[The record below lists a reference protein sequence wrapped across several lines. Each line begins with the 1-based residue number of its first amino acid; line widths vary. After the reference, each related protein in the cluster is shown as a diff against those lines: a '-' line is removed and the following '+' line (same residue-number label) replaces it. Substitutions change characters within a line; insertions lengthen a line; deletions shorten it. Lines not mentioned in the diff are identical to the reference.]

1 MSALAKEFA
10 DYTYLALPDLGTGT
24 RNPLPKVHSI
34 TRKTSVDIREVGLSH
49 QTLVRASFA
58 KLILLYLDTHDFL
71 LADSTSN
78 LYVPVRAKI
87 DPNKTLLQ
95 FAEGLENSARS
106 TEHVTSEY
114 VRQILS
120 LPENQD
126 PLPVLYTWVQEEFS
140 ANVKCPILLEAQV
153 RDGNQL
159 ILYLRCNSTVMSLD
173 TAKIFLEQLC
183 ATVSFICAYPSAP
196 CNIAMDLPIHVSSAL
211 EAPYD
216 PDEAEL
222 TCSWLTRNASLRPDA
237 IAHEIY
243 SSVNSV
249 PQMLTYAS
257 LNGQSNRLARW
268 LVSRGLRREDKIAVC
283 RARDK
288 YFYIAHAGIFKVGG
302 CYVSIDPE
310 LPEERKKYIADD
322 SGSKFVLTSADQAPY
337 FGELAIVLDDLA
349 VQEEVLGH
357 DAADICLAELDSLA
371 YLLYTSGTTGTPK
384 GCLLNHRGL
393 YWAIIAMCKLPS
405 KITNPDTDKRL
416 ALASIA
422 FDVHISEI
430 CQSWCLGIRL
440 VSGPRYEFL
449 ANLQENII
457 NIGIT
462 HLGMVPSMIE
472 ATLSSPDD
480 LPLKY
485 LVSGGEKI
493 SDGLLRKW
501 ATSPKLILANFYG
514 PTEATIGCTSR
525 QITINDRKENI
536 GRPFA
541 SCQAYVVDSAMNIV
555 PRGTPGELVVE
566 GPLVGVGYHK
576 LPDATNRAFL
586 EWPHPGCRCYRTGD
600 LVRLMPDNTL
610 EIMGRIDTQIK
621 LRGVRIE
628 SEGVSNVLLTASPI
642 PMDATT
648 LVSLHPGLGSAE
660 VLVSFVAVFNPNI
673 TFFQR
678 RSELPVV
685 TDEAFSNPDTL
696 QNMRDAAIREL
707 AVYMRPSYIIP
718 LNFLPLN
725 MNGKTDNKI
734 LSALFKETQLQDL
747 IRLQG
752 QAFVQITSDLTSEE
766 AQVIEMVSRV
776 TGLEP
781 GHLNQFS
788 NLFESGLDSL
798 KFPALASEL
807 RKTFMTS
814 VTVAELMRNP
824 VIRDVARLV
833 PRNDPDYPS
842 GDQTNI
848 VNEFAEKWK
857 SVVDGIFEPSSIQAV
872 LPPFPVQEGILFRCI
887 ASPHLTC
894 FIFDG
899 TLLQVVLHDGVNPLP
914 WQFSDYED
922 KESSSFRDWF
932 LRDQASHVSTR
943 INEDLTTPLF
953 AIGIYRNSSDKEV
966 YMVISINHA
975 LYDGFSMPLLVR
987 EFRQCYLDEELP
999 EPVPLVHML
1008 HPILCQNNE
1017 DMRAFWISQFEDV
1030 DLRARAI
1037 RHPSSISPPS
1047 FLSHALDVPLSDIQA
1062 KSHSLHVTLQALFC
1076 VVFAISGQSLFGWN
1090 HNAIFGVLRAG
1101 RSFAAQGIES
1111 AICPLVSVI
1120 PTIVDLVPKLSWS
1133 NLLQRSQS
1141 FVTESIQHEQVALG
1155 QIQRWLGVTEL
1166 VDVLFS
1172 CRFDTGEQVSDVIEH
1187 IGTSRSSPEFIFAV
1201 EFVLQPTDDAIEVRV
1216 SFTEPEITPPG
1227 VLSLFARLEQVL
1239 ENVLSH
1245 NNDIACDCIINQ
1257 PAVDNVQNANLIDES
1272 SSSVELE
1279 LILQKYISEYL
1290 GIELPALRPTT
1301 SFTSL
1306 GLSSIKAVSLSRVL
1320 LQHGINVSPVDI
1332 IQGDQIQ
1339 AIAKRAHASAS
1350 FDDAPETTE
1359 WLNDMKERLANE
1371 LNVERLKL
1379 DPEDAIVI
1387 TGCTSLQT
1395 GMLAQT
1401 INSRGLLYI
1410 HAFTLKLA
1418 FDCDVSRLRAAWHEA
1433 VQNLTILR
1441 TSFHFTPISG
1451 QWAQVT
1457 HSITDFKWSHS
1468 TQDELGS
1475 AAVDFITTLAFDNE
1489 ETFARPPVYFRHVS
1503 ADMEY
1508 LVVVLHHALYDGLSL
1523 PKLFH
1528 HVQQLYLSKPVDV
1541 STPFNQVAD
1550 TILVAEGNGTA
1561 FWTRRLESVKPC
1573 HFMVQSRSSEE
1584 AWRASTTLEI
1594 TTAEIERFCRR
1605 YHVHPQALGQATW
1618 AKILCMREI
1627 RSDIIFGQV
1636 VSGRS
1641 LSGADNVIGPV
1652 FVRHHFLV
1660 SLIKG
1665 QSNQQLVRDIHR
1677 SNNDGLPWQHASLRS
1692 IQRQLNLGSLFDT
1705 LFLYQP
1711 HVALT
1716 HENPLWH
1723 LITRQDMQEG
1733 KTQYAVNIELHE
1745 GEALYRVFASCS
1757 SDAMTQTE
1765 LASLLAQF
1773 NLLFVEIVRS
1783 PNAITLQDQAR
1794 IFSRPIKVSMPLTS
1808 SKASGDPEAVIKIW
1822 SPTQQQLWKILI
1834 DFTGLPSDAI
1844 RPSTFLIAIGIDSIC
1859 AIQVASLARRAGI
1872 PLTATDVARSP
1883 TVQDLL
1889 FLDPVTNKGVVTQS
1903 KPIPLELSPELVQN
1917 IFARLPI
1924 GYQRKISR
1932 LLPLAAGME
1941 WTLSAWQMNRAVF
1954 PFKLDRNDEAIDV
1967 VSSRLHNAWQK
1978 LIRRHEILR
1987 SVLIHT
1993 EEQNYRVLLG
2003 ILSMEEFEVP
2013 WEEDRLPSHDLL
2025 SNKTELELVRMKT
2038 KELAVMPISFGQPP
2052 TQLVLL
2058 HGKQSS
2064 YIIIG
2069 LHHMQYDGWSLPL
2082 FMRDIEAL
2090 YTSRQPLS
2098 KNDLSSFL
2106 TMFTRSS
2113 EYFLE
2118 QEVYW
2123 KHAFPLTFRPHLFP
2137 CLNRHKVLDE
2147 TTHSDIPFLSS
2158 LIRSVSS
2165 LRNLFSLGWAR
2176 NRRRVTEGEGGADA
2190 PLHVSR
2196 GRDRTFINITIPND
2210 ILPLD
2215 VLQSKA
2221 RSYSLSLQS
2230 ILLACWAIVQMNWSS
2245 SLDGA
2250 TFLLSHAGRSSAAIP
2265 NLDVLAAPCCN
2276 YAPVHVT
2283 LGIQPAGAL
2292 KISAMTILDV
2302 ARRIQANLANRTP
2315 VVEQTRVADIS
2326 KWIGLKGKPFC
2337 NVAVN
2342 VLRLPG
2348 GELLKG
2354 AETPER
2360 LLKAIKFPYSS
2371 IPLQMFPGDPFFP
2384 EIQHD
2389 CLVEIY
2395 FGTRSTSHTQSSS
2408 SVLGLSIECHAD
2420 LLSVEQAGKVVED
2433 WKDLVRMFGTLESE

>member
-1 MSALAKEFA
+1 
-10 DYTYLALPDLGTGT
+10 
-24 RNPLPKVHSI
+24 
-34 TRKTSVDIREVGLSH
+34 
-49 QTLVRASFA
+49 
-58 KLILLYLDTHDFL
+58 
-71 LADSTSN
+71 
-78 LYVPVRAKI
+78 
-87 DPNKTLLQ
+87 
-95 FAEGLENSARS
+95 
-106 TEHVTSEY
+106 
-114 VRQILS
+114 
-120 LPENQD
+120 
-126 PLPVLYTWVQEEFS
+126 
-140 ANVKCPILLEAQV
+140 
-153 RDGNQL
+153 
-159 ILYLRCNSTVMSLD
+159 
-173 TAKIFLEQLC
+173 
-183 ATVSFICAYPSAP
+183 
-196 CNIAMDLPIHVSSAL
+196 MDLPIHVSSAL

-249 PQMLTYAS
+249 PEMLTYAS

-405 KITNPDTDKRL
+405 KVTNPDTDKRL

-493 SDGLLRKW
+493 SDGVRCLFDVYSKLTFIDVASSQMGYIAEINFGEFLW
-501 ATSPKLILANFYG
+501 AYG
-514 PTEATIGCTSR
+514 SD
-525 QITINDRKENI
+525 NW
-536 GRPFA
+536 
-541 SCQAYVVDSAMNIV
+541 
-555 PRGTPGELVVE
+555 L
-566 GPLVGVGYHK
+566 
-576 LPDATNRAFL
+576 
-586 EWPHPGCRCYRTGD
+586 CYRTGD

-628 SEGVSNVLLTASPI
+628 SEGVSNVLLTATPI
-642 PMDATT
+642 PTDATT

-660 VLVSFVAVFNPNI
+660 VLVSFVAVLNANI

-685 TDEAFSNPDTL
+685 TDEAFSNSDTL
-696 QNMRDAAIREL
+696 QKMRDAAIREL

-752 QAFVQITSDLTSEE
+752 QAFAQITSDLTSEE
-766 AQVIEMVSRV
+766 AQVIEVVSRV

-781 GHLNQFS
+781 GHINQFS

-824 VIRDVARLV
+824 VIRDVARLI

-848 VNEFAEKWK
+848 VTEFAEKWK
-857 SVVDGIFEPSSIQAV
+857 SVADGIFEPSSIQAV

-887 ASPHLTC
+887 ASPHLYVQHFMYRCRKSVDLSKMKRSWEAVMRRQEILRTC

-943 INEDLTTPLF
+943 INEDFTTPLF

-966 YMVISINHA
+966 YMVN
-975 LYDGFSMPLLVR
+975 LCLDGIIM
-987 EFRQCYLDEELP
+987 
-999 EPVPLVHML
+999 
-1008 HPILCQNNE
+1008 
-1017 DMRAFWISQFEDV
+1017 QFLEYYV
-1030 DLRARAI
+1030 
-1037 RHPSSISPPS
+1037 
-1047 FLSHALDVPLSDIQA
+1047 LDVRLQLMVLNQQSV
-1062 KSHSLHVTLQALFC
+1062 HWSL
-1076 VVFAISGQSLFGWN
+1076 
-1090 HNAIFGVLRAG
+1090 
-1101 RSFAAQGIES
+1101 
-1111 AICPLVSVI
+1111 
-1120 PTIVDLVPKLSWS
+1120 
-1133 NLLQRSQS
+1133 

-1155 QIQRWLGVTEL
+1155 QIQRWLGVSEL

-1216 SFTEPEITPPG
+1216 SFTEPEITPAG

-1245 NNDIACDCIINQ
+1245 NNDIACDSIINQ
-1257 PAVDNVQNANLIDES
+1257 SSVDNVQNANLIDES

-1279 LILQKYISEYL
+1279 LILQKYISEFL

-1332 IQGDQIQ
+1332 IQGDQIR

-1350 FDDAPETTE
+1350 FDDALETTE

-1379 DPEDAIVI
+1379 EPEDAIVI

-1410 HAFTLKLA
+1410 HAFTLQLA
-1418 FDCDVSRLRAAWHEA
+1418 FDCDVSRLQAAWHEA

-1457 HSITDFKWSHS
+1457 HSIIDFKWSHS
-1468 TQDELGS
+1468 TQDKLGS
-1475 AAVDFITTLAFDNE
+1475 AAADFITTLAFDNE

-1528 HVQQLYLSKPVDV
+1528 HVQQLYQSKPVDL

-1594 TTAEIERFCRR
+1594 TTAEIQRFCRR

-1652 FVRHHFLV
+1652 FNTIPCRV

-1745 GEALYRVFASCS
+1745 GEALYRHS
-1757 SDAMTQTE
+1757 SIYF
-1765 LASLLAQF
+1765 SL
-1773 NLLFVEIVRS
+1773 RY
-1783 PNAITLQDQAR
+1783 
-1794 IFSRPIKVSMPLTS
+1794 MPPTS
-1808 SKASGDPEAVIKIW
+1808 LKASGDPEAAIKIW

-1844 RPSTFLIAIGIDSIC
+1844 RPSTLLIAIGIDSIC

-2069 LHHMQYDGWSLPL
+2069 LHHMQYDGW
-2082 FMRDIEAL
+2082 R
-2090 YTSRQPLS
+2090 
-2098 KNDLSSFL
+2098 
-2106 TMFTRSS
+2106 
-2113 EYFLE
+2113 
-2118 QEVYW
+2118 
-2123 KHAFPLTFRPHLFP
+2123 
-2137 CLNRHKVLDE
+2137 
-2147 TTHSDIPFLSS
+2147 
-2158 LIRSVSS
+2158 
-2165 LRNLFSLGWAR
+2165 
-2176 NRRRVTEGEGGADA
+2176 
-2190 PLHVSR
+2190 
-2196 GRDRTFINITIPND
+2196 
-2210 ILPLD
+2210 
-2215 VLQSKA
+2215 
-2221 RSYSLSLQS
+2221 
-2230 ILLACWAIVQMNWSS
+2230 
-2245 SLDGA
+2245 
-2250 TFLLSHAGRSSAAIP
+2250 RSSAAIP

-2433 WKDLVRMFGTLESE
+2433 WKDLTHPSILQVKFRVALFQYGRLISNSSPHMWHTASRKDTDSPPSKQHVAESVATVSPFTDSNSNLLTADALLD

>member
-1 MSALAKEFA
+1 MLALAKEFA

-24 RNPLPKVHSI
+24 RHPLPQVHSI
-34 TRKTSVDIREVGLSH
+34 TRKTPVNIREVGLSH
-49 QTLVRASFA
+49 QALVRASFA

-78 LYVPVRAKI
+78 MYVPVRAKI
-87 DPNKTLLQ
+87 DANKTLRQ
-95 FAEGLENSARS
+95 FAEGLENSAHS
-106 TEHVTSEY
+106 TEHVTLDY

-126 PLPVLYTWVQEEFS
+126 PLPVLYTWVQEES
-140 ANVKCPILLEAQV
+140 TVNVKCPIMLEAQV
-153 RDGNQL
+153 QDGNQL
-159 ILYLRCNSTVMSLD
+159 ILYLRCDSTVMSLD

-183 ATVSFICAYPSAP
+183 ATVAFICAYPSAS
-196 CNIAMDLPIHVSSAL
+196 CNIALDLPMHVSSAL

-249 PQMLTYAS
+249 PEMLTYAS

-268 LVSRGLRREDKIAVC
+268 LVSRGLQREDKIAVC

-310 LPEERKKYIADD
+310 LPEERKKYIAND

-337 FGELAIVLDDLA
+337 FGELAVVLDDLA

-405 KITNPDTDKRL
+405 KVTNPDTDKRL

-525 QITINDRKENI
+525 HITINDRKENI
-536 GRPFA
+536 GRPFT

-576 LPDATNRAFL
+576 LPDATNRVFL
-586 EWPHPGCRCYRTGD
+586 EWPRPGCRCY
-600 LVRLMPDNTL
+600 LRLMPDDTL

-628 SEGVSNVLLTASPI
+628 SEGVSNVILKASPI

-660 VLVSFVAVFNPNI
+660 VLVSFVAVLHPNI

-685 TDEAFSNPDTL
+685 TDEAFTNSDTL

-734 LSALFKETQLQDL
+734 LSALFKEIPLQDL

-752 QAFVQITSDLTSEE
+752 QAFAQITSEPTSEE
-766 AQVIEMVSRV
+766 AQVIEVVSRV

-781 GHLNQFS
+781 GHFNQFS

-798 KFPALASEL
+798 KFPVLASEL

-814 VTVAELMRNP
+814 VTVAELMRRP
-824 VIRDVARLV
+824 VIRDVARLI
-833 PRNDPDYPS
+833 PQNDPDYPR

-848 VNEFAEKWK
+848 VNDFAEKWK

-894 FIFDG
+894 FIFDE

-922 KESSSFRDWF
+922 KESSNFRDWF

-943 INEDLTTPLF
+943 INEDFTTPMF

-987 EFRQCYLDEELP
+987 EFRQCYLGEELP
-999 EPVPLVHML
+999 EPVPLVQML
-1008 HPILCQNNE
+1008 HPILCQNKE

-1030 DLRARAI
+1030 DLQARAI
-1037 RHPSSISPPS
+1037 RHPSSISPPT

-1062 KSHSLHVTLQALFC
+1062 KSRSLHITLQALFC

-1090 HNAIFGVLRAG
+1090 NDAIFGVLRAG
-1101 RSFAAQGIES
+1101 RSLAAHGTES

-1120 PTIVDLVPKLSWS
+1120 PATVNLSPKLPWS
-1133 NLLQRSQS
+1133 NLLERSQS
-1141 FVTESIQHEQVALG
+1141 FVSESIQHEQVALG

-1187 IGTSRSSPEFIFAV
+1187 IGTSRSSPEFIFAA
-1201 EFVLQPTDDAIEVRV
+1201 EFLLQPIDDAIEVRV
-1216 SFTEPEITPPG
+1216 SFTEPEITPAG
-1227 VLSLFARLEQVL
+1227 VLSFFARLDQVL

-1245 NNDIACDCIINQ
+1245 SNNITCDSIIDQ
-1257 PAVDNVQNANLIDES
+1257 PVVENAQTANLLDES
-1272 SSSVELE
+1272 STSVELE
-1279 LILQKYISEYL
+1279 SVLQKYISEFL
-1290 GIELPALRPTT
+1290 GLKLPALRPTT

-1332 IQGDQIQ
+1332 IQGDQIR
-1339 AIAKRAHASAS
+1339 AIAKRVHASTS
-1350 FDDAPETTE
+1350 FNDAPESTE

-1371 LNVERLKL
+1371 LNVERLKFEPK
-1379 DPEDAIVI
+1379 DEIVI

-1410 HAFTLKLA
+1410 HAFTLQLA
-1418 FDCDVSRLRAAWHEA
+1418 FDCDVPRLRAAWYEA
-1433 VQNLTILR
+1433 VQTLTILR

-1457 HSITDFKWSHS
+1457 HSITDFKWSQS

-1475 AAVDFITTLAFDNE
+1475 AAADFITALAFDNE

-1528 HVQQLYLSKPVDV
+1528 HVQQLYQSKPVDV

-1550 TILVAEGNGTA
+1550 TILVAESNGTA
-1561 FWTRRLESVKPC
+1561 FWTRRLESVKPY
-1573 HFMVQSRSSEE
+1573 HFMVQSRSFEE
-1584 AWRASTTLEI
+1584 AWRASTTLDI
-1594 TTAEIERFCRR
+1594 TTAEIQRFCRR
-1605 YHVHPQALGQATW
+1605 YHVHPQTLGQATW
-1618 AKILCMREI
+1618 AKILCMRGI
-1627 RSDIIFGQV
+1627 RSDVIFGQV

-1652 FVRHHFLV
+1652 FNTIPCRV

-1665 QSNQQLVRDIHR
+1665 QSNQKLVRDIHR

-1692 IQRQLNLGSLFDT
+1692 IQQQLKFGSLFDT
-1705 LFLYQP
+1705 LYLFQP
-1711 HVALT
+1711 HVGLT

-1745 GEALYRVFASCS
+1745 GDTSYRVFASCS
-1757 SDAMTQTE
+1757 SDAMSQTE
-1765 LASLLAQF
+1765 LVSLLAQF
-1773 NLLFVEIVRS
+1773 NLFFAEIVRA
-1783 PNAITLQDQAR
+1783 PNAIALQDQTQ
-1794 IFSRPIKVSMPLTS
+1794 IFSHPINVSVSMSPTS
-1808 SKASGDPEAVIKIW
+1808 LDASGDLEAAIKLW

-1844 RPSTFLIAIGIDSIC
+1844 RPSTFLISIGIDSIC
-1859 AIQVASLARRAGI
+1859 AIQVASLARRSGI
-1872 PLTATDVARSP
+1872 PLAATDVARSP

-1889 FLDPVTNKGVVTQS
+1889 FLDLVTNKGVVTQS
-1903 KPIPLELSPELVQN
+1903 KPILLELSPELVRN
-1917 IFARLPI
+1917 TLARLPI

-1941 WTLSAWQMNRAVF
+1941 WTLSAWQTNHAVF
-1954 PFKLDRNDEAIDV
+1954 PFELDRNNEAIDA

-1978 LIRRHEILR
+1978 LIRQHEILR

-1993 EEQNYRVLLG
+1993 EEQTYRVLLG
-2003 ILSMEEFEVP
+2003 IVSMEEFEVP
-2013 WEEDRLPSHDLL
+2013 WEEDTLPSHDLL
-2025 SNKTELELVRMKT
+2025 SNKTELELVKKKS
-2038 KELAVMPISFGQPP
+2038 KELAVMPISFGQPLI
-2052 TQLVLL
+2052 QLVLL

-2082 FMRDIEAL
+2082 LMRDLEAL

-2106 TMFTRSS
+2106 TMFTRAP
-2113 EYFLE
+2113 EFLLE

-2123 KHAFPLTFRPHLFP
+2123 KHAFPLTFHPHLFP
-2137 CLNRHKVLDE
+2137 YLNRHKVLDE
-2147 TTHSDIPFLSS
+2147 TTNSNISFISS

-2176 NRRRVTEGEGGADA
+2176 NRRRITEGQGDTDA
-2190 PLHVSR
+2190 PLHVRR

-2215 VLQSKA
+2215 ILQSKA

-2245 SLDGA
+2245 SSDGA
-2250 TFLLSHAGRSSAAIP
+2250 TFLLSHAGRSSATIP
-2265 NLDVLAAPCCN
+2265 NLDVLAVPCCN
-2276 YAPVHVT
+2276 YAPVRVT
-2283 LGIQPAGAL
+2283 LGIKPAGAL

-2302 ARRIQANLANRTP
+2302 ARRIQADLTNRTP

-2348 GELLKG
+2348 GHSLKD

-2371 IPLQMFPGDPFFP
+2371 MPLQMFPGDPFFP

-2395 FGTRSTSHTQSSS
+2395 FSTTSTSHAQLSS

-2420 LLSVEQAGKVVED
+2420 LLSKEQAGKVVED
-2433 WKDLVRMFGTLESE
+2433 WKDLVWMFGALESE